1 MGRAFGDGVLK
12 GGKDRFVDF
21 DLGRP
26 GVRGAFVDPL
36 VEPSGDGTRVDLH
49 MHSRASGVASNPWIK
64 GLGPEGAGVHE
75 SYTPPQDA
83 YRMAKAAG
91 MDFVTLTD
99 HETISGA
106 AALAPLHGDFFVSEE
121 VNAVFPEDGSQVDVL
136 VYGLDAAQHEE
147 AQARRPNVY
156 ALVEFLR
163 EAGLAHV
170 LAHPVYGVPGDLD
183 REKVEKRLLLFGHWE
198 FVNGSRPA
206 RQNRLAREIAR
217 GIGPAELRQLALRHG
232 LPVPPHT
239 RIVGTA
245 GSDDHGCL
253 YIGATHTVG
262 PAGIKEP
269 AEFLEALKAGEVR
282 PAGEDGSAEKVAHAG
297 VRITGQALG
306 GTSTKAGEGVI
317 AALVGRLAGS
327 LPRPP
332 SRALG
337 RLFGSGSGGA
347 GGELLPYAPL
357 LARLDMAGMRRA
369 LVSRYEDAVAGAI
382 GGIGSG
388 VPAIDLLSSVG
399 TLADAHLPIAP
410 YVGVH
415 GYFGRE
421 NGKARALEHELFPDR
436 PEPVRIGVFVDGPE
450 DAAGDATVDLVP
462 GTSLSYRDLA
472 AMLPAMEDASLSI
485 VRCGDAPEGGTDQGL
500 RTISELPVPFGGGS
514 KLGVPSLLEVVDH
527 AAEAEY
533 TVLHVASPG
542 PLGLAALVA
551 GLVLGV
557 PVVAAYRPE
566 LTARARELSGDAMVA
581 EVAEA
586 ATRGFYERC
595 AAVVVPDGATF
606 AHPGD
611 QDGRHAGRYEVL
623 GGGPDRSPEAVLKGF
638 VALHARVVRGQSGA
652 ETSGAKPPT
661 PVPVGG

>member
-1 MGRAFGDGVLK
+1 
-12 GGKDRFVDF
+12 
-21 DLGRP
+21 
-26 GVRGAFVDPL
+26 
-36 VEPSGDGTRVDLH
+36 
-49 MHSRASGVASNPWIK
+49 
-64 GLGPEGAGVHE
+64 
-75 SYTPPQDA
+75 
-83 YRMAKAAG
+83 
-91 MDFVTLTD
+91 
-99 HETISGA
+99 
-106 AALAPLHGDFFVSEE
+106 
-121 VNAVFPEDGSQVDVL
+121 
-136 VYGLDAAQHEE
+136 
-147 AQARRPNVY
+147 
-156 ALVEFLR
+156 LR
-163 EAGLAHV
+163 EANLAHV

-183 REKVEKRLLLFGHWE
+183 REKVQKRLLLFGFWE
-198 FVNGSRPA
+198 LVNGSRPV
-206 RQNRLAREIAR
+206 RQNRLAREISR
-217 GIGPAELRQLALRHG
+217 GVGPAELRQLALKHG
-232 LPVPPHT
+232 LPIPPHK

-269 AEFLEALKAGEVR
+269 SEFLEALKAGEVR

-306 GTSTKAGEGVI
+306 GTSARAGEGAI
-317 AALVGRLAGS
+317 SALVERLAGS
-327 LPRPP
+327 LPKP
-332 SRALG
+332 SKRALG
-337 RLFGSGSGGA
+337 LLFGSGGA
-347 GGELLPYAPL
+347 GGGLLPYAPL
-357 LARLDMAGMRRA
+357 LARLDMAGMRGA
-369 LVSRYEDAVAGAI
+369 LVTRYEDGLAGAI

-421 NGKARALEHELFPDR
+421 NGKARALERELFPDR

-450 DAAGDATVDLVP
+450 DAVGDTVGDATVDLLP
-462 GTSLSYRDLA
+462 GTSLTYRDLA
-472 AMLPAMEDASLSI
+472 AMPHAGEDASLS
-485 VRCGDAPEGGTDQGL
+485 VVQCGAAPEGGTVQSL
-500 RTISELPVPFGGGS
+500 RAISELPVPFGGGS

-586 ATRGFYERC
+586 AARGFYERC
-595 AAVVVPDGATF
+595 AAVVVPDGAAVT
-606 AHPGD
+606 HPEG

-623 GGGPDRSPEAVLKGF
+623 GGGPDRSPEAVLRGF
-638 VALHARVVRGQSGA
+638 VALHARVVRGQAGA
-652 ETSGAKPPT
+652 GTSGAKPPT
-661 PVPVGG
+661 PIPVGG